1 MKTTSV
7 IISAILGICQTASA
21 LTLDDA
27 ICSGSGGDVKEI
39 VTFNEIPFAD
49 ASLTFTLD
57 AAALIAAA
65 DEYEGQSVVLGYAT
79 AEIVALD
86 PVQPYVTF
94 AFFASYDDNDSVR
107 FNATFAAG
115 DTPKSPPTGGGSVF
129 SVDTISAQDNL
140 AFTLYGL
147 LPVSIR
153 LEYKWQ
159 GAVLPNS
166 TFSSYLYGWK
176 NYTAEA
182 FDGIVFSSLHLNT
195 EFVNSYYI
203 FDQAATDADAIK
215 ITHAAAAAAPPIIP
229 EPTTA
234 TLSLLALAGLAARR
248 RRR

>member
-1 MKTTSV
+1 MKITSV

-27 ICSGSGGDVKEI
+27 IYSGSGGDVKEI

-49 ASLTFTLD
+49 ASLTFTVD
-57 AAALIAAA
+57 AAALTAAA
-65 DEYEGQSVVLGYAT
+65 DKYNGQSVVLGYAT

-86 PVQPYVTF
+86 PVQPYYTF

-107 FNATFAAG
+107 FNVTYAKG
-115 DTPKSPPTGGGSVF
+115 DTPSAPTDGGNVF
-129 SVDTISAQDNL
+129 PVDTISAQDSL

-153 LEYKWQ
+153 LEYKWN

-166 TFSSYLYGWK
+166 TFSSYLCGWK
-176 NYTAEA
+176 NVTAED

-203 FDQAATDADAIK
+203 FDQAATDAEANK
-215 ITHAAAAAAPPIIP
+215 ITLAAADAAPPIIP
-229 EPTTA
+229 EPATA
-234 TLSLLALAGLAARR
+234 TLSLLALAALAARR
-248 RRR
+248 RRK